1 MNSGRWNTT
10 TKIIV
15 GASLAASLIWLLV
28 VFRAMIP
35 PTIVALLLAFVLGYP
50 VTWLQRRT
58 GWTRS
63 TAVLTTYLILL
74 ALLAL
79 TPVLIIPRLSN
90 LIASLDTALQD
101 LVANLQAASAGP
113 LFSIGG
119 FSISVDNALQQLGTV
134 LQNAFSPAASGALNL
149 ARGVTTG
156 VLTTVYVLV
165 ITFWLLKDSAKLQRT
180 IMAQVPTAYAE
191 DVRRLGRDM
200 SQIWSAFLRG
210 QLVLGLV
217 VGVMTWIIMSIVGL
231 PNAGGLALLAG
242 FMEFL
247 PTVGPGISG
256 VIGTAV
262 ALFSGSTWMPL
273 GTLPFAIMVAIL
285 YAIITQIESVYLIPR
300 LVGRRVRLHPA
311 ITFAGIINAAIV
323 FGVLGV
329 LLATPVIAS
338 ARTLLS
344 YVYRKLFDL
353 EPFESLEPSQST
365 IRIRGVVAGH
375 KIEAVTFSLDGVLA
389 EFDWGMAERMA
400 DRTGFLERFIPRPQR
415 VTVARQLMRGLE
427 TTVNRTINFLEWLK
441 LDQDLRRIQ
450 PTLDGLRGF
459 ADPKAVQP
467 HGTALDTLNYL
478 ANQGYQ
484 LALISS
490 RPRADVDVV
499 LAQLALSDHLF
510 VHTVSRDD
518 VRNLPPHSDA
528 VDQVCQHLGMEP
540 NQVLMVGDSDV
551 DLRPARAMGLNTAG
565 VLTGLGT
572 AKSLAEAH
580 LLLTCVGELDEWL

>member
-1 MNSGRWNTT
+1 MNSKRWNTT
-10 TKIIV
+10 TKVVV
-15 GASLAASLIWLLV
+15 GASLAVLLIWLLV
-28 VFRAMIP
+28 VFRAMIS

-58 GWTRS
+58 GWTRP
-63 TAVLTTYLILL
+63 TAVLSTYLILL

-79 TPVLIIPRLSN
+79 TPVLIIPRLST

-101 LVANLQAASAGP
+101 LVTSLQTASAGP

-165 ITFWLLKDSAKLQRT
+165 ICFWLLKDSNKLQRY
-180 IMAQVPTAYAE
+180 IMSQIPTSYAE
-191 DVRRLGRDM
+191 DVRRLGREL

-210 QLVLGLV
+210 QIVLGLV
-217 VGVMTWIIMSIVGL
+217 VGVMTWIVMGIVGL

-262 ALFSGSTWMPL
+262 ALFGGSTWMPL
-273 GTLPFAIMVAIL
+273 GPLPFAILVAIL
-285 YAIITQIESVYLIPR
+285 YVIITQIESVYLIPR

-344 YVYRKLFDL
+344 YVYRKLADL
-353 EPFESLEPSQST
+353 EPFESREPSQST
-365 IRIRGVVAGH
+365 IRIRGVVGGH
-375 KIEAVTFSLDGVLA
+375 KITAVAFSLDGVLA

-400 DRTGFLERFIPRPQR
+400 DRMHALERFLPRPQR
-415 VTVARQLMRGLE
+415 VIAAQRLMMWVE
-427 TTVNRTINFLEWLK
+427 TGVNRSIGFLEWLK
-441 LDQDLRRIQ
+441 LDQDLKRIQ
-450 PTLDGLRGF
+450 PTLDHLRGF
-459 ADPKAVQP
+459 GDPTQMRLLSNVQ
-467 HGTALDTLNYL
+467 DTLSYL
-478 ANQGYQ
+478 STQGYQ
-484 LALISS
+484 LALISA
-490 RPRADVDVV
+490 RPRAEVDMA
-499 LAQLALSDHLF
+499 LAQLALSPTLF
-510 VHTVSRDD
+510 AVIVSRDD

-528 VDQVCQHLGMEP
+528 VAQVCTGLEVEP
-540 NQVLMVGDSDV
+540 IQVLMVGDSDV
-551 DLRPARAMGLNTAG
+551 DLRPARAMGLNTVG

-572 AKSLAEAH
+572 TRNLAEAS
-580 LLLTCVGELDEWL
+580 LLLDGVGELDQWL